1 MKPSP
6 PHPRAHPR
14 ARLAFTLI
22 ELLVV
27 ISIIALLIGILLP
40 ALGAARETAR
50 TAVCLSNNRQM
61 SIAYTSY
68 ATDNSDYSV
77 SMVGQNE
84 FDNSPSRMLPQD
96 GRLWWTVHF
105 VMGGYLANGQS
116 FVCPSMGGE
125 HPILEAESDTDV
137 NRRNRKWARS
147 DYGYN
152 YGFLGSSLGNKYAA
166 PSSVPV
172 NIRSQTPRLDHIRR
186 ATETITFA
194 DSMDFGRLI
203 ANATTEPEGV
213 PYLYPEQD
221 DPFIQFG
228 FADARHHR
236 SFTPL
241 EAQEFAS
248 TLGGSIINVGYADG
262 HAAGMTI
269 NKYND
274 PYQKEELT
282 DVDRSKGSTRA
293 APPYN
298 NAWDLK

>member
-1 MKPSP
+1 MKHPATRPS
-6 PHPRAHPR
+6 
-14 ARLAFTLI
+14 AFTLI

-50 TAVCLSNNRQM
+50 SAVCLSNNRQM

-68 ATDNSDYSV
+68 ATDNQDYSV
-77 SMVGQNE
+77 PMV
-84 FDNSPSRMLPQD
+84 DNFSLSPNGMLNQD
-96 GRLWWTVHF
+96 GRLWWTANF
-105 VMGGYLANGQS
+105 VVGDYMANGQS
-116 FVCPSMGGE
+116 FVDPSMGGE

-152 YGFLGSSLGNKYAA
+152 YGYLGSSLGNAYAA
-166 PSSVPV
+166 PSSVVPA
-172 NIRSQTPRLDHIRR
+172 IRSQTPKLDHIRQ
-186 ATETITFA
+186 ATSTITFA

-203 ANATTEPEGV
+203 ANSSGRGATTEPEGV
-213 PYLYPEQD
+213 PYLYPEFD

-236 SFTPL
+236 AFTPL
-241 EAQEFAS
+241 EAQVTTS
-248 TLGGSIINVGYADG
+248 TLGGSTINVAYADG

-269 NKYND
+269 KKYND
-274 PYQKEELT
+274 PYQEDELT
-282 DVDRSKGSTRA
+282 DVVRSVGSTGRLQT
-293 APPYN
+293 PGYN
-298 NAWDLK
+298 NKWDLK